1 MTTNS
6 LREARLVDA
15 VEAAAF
21 ADLYAAAAEPL
32 AHTLGL
38 RVAQIAG
45 ATLLHAP
52 GIPLSMFNRAI
63 GLGVHRPLTEADLDA
78 AIASFRSAG
87 YACYWVHHNPIA
99 APASLVEWLG
109 ARGFVVPA
117 RRTWAKM
124 LRGPEPIADVAADF
138 EVRRAFA
145 GEEEAIGEVV
155 CSAFGMPKGFV
166 SWMAAL
172 VNRAR
177 WRAYAA
183 LDARKIVGAGF
194 LYLEG
199 TTAWLGIGGV
209 LPEMRGRNAHRALM
223 ALRIRE
229 AAAEGCTDI
238 VTETGEAVGNEPNPS
253 LANMQFCGF
262 RQVCSR
268 LNFEATR

>member
-6 LREARLVDA
+6 LRAARLVDA

-32 AHTLGL
+32 ARSLGL
-38 RVAQIAG
+38 RAAQIAG

-52 GIPLSMFNRAI
+52 RIPLAMFNRAI
-63 GLGVHRPLTEADLDA
+63 GLGVHRALTEADLDA

-87 YACYWVHHNPIA
+87 YAGYWIHHNPIA

-109 ARGFVVPA
+109 ARGFVAAA
-117 RRTWAKM
+117 RRSWAKM
-124 LRGPEPIADVAADF
+124 LRGPEPIADIDVDF

-166 SWMAAL
+166 PWMAAL
-172 VNRAR
+172 VNRPR

-183 LDARKIVGAGF
+183 LDAGKGVGAGF
-194 LYLEG
+194 LHLDG
-199 TTAWLGIGGV
+199 TAAWLGIGGV
-209 LPEMRGRNAHRALM
+209 LPEVRGRNAHRALM

-229 AAAEGCTDI
+229 ASAAGCTDI
-238 VTETGEAVGNEPNPS
+238 VTETGDAMGDEPNPS

-262 RQVCSR
+262 RRVCSR
-268 LNFEATR
+268 LNFEAKA